1 MKLLLIDDDWII
13 SENISAYLQDNEYTT
28 ETYLY
33 GNEGSGES
41 GLKQA
46 LQALTG
52 EDYVLLD
59 LYLNE
64 QAERTVTFNK
74 IESVK
79 LASGLRIPSEHIIF
93 YSNGNVREIDPLFEI
108 VRGCHYLPIRGEA
121 FDRHDLDQYNR
132 YENYR
137 KDFLQKIRTFTNT
150 H

>member
-1 MKLLLIDDDWII
+1 MKLLLIDDDCII
-13 SENISAYLQDNEYTT
+13 SENISAYLRDNGYIT
-28 ETYLY
+28 ESYLY
-33 GNEGSGES
+33 ENDGSGEP

-46 LQALTG
+46 LQDLKE

-64 QAERTVTFNK
+64 QAERTVPFNK

-79 LASGLRIPSEHIIF
+79 LASGLRIPREHIIF

-121 FDRHDLDQYNR
+121 FEQHDLDQYSR